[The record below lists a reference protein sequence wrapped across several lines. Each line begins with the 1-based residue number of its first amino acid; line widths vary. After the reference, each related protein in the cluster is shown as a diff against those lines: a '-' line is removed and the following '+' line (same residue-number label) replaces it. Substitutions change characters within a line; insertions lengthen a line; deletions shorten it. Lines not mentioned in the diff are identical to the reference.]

1 MCGGHTGIK
10 GFGGARC
17 PGLRG
22 VARAGYRRA
31 TGLLAGRPQDRK
43 QRAALCHVPRSL
55 GRGRSKGCRWSLGRT
70 PTPGTSGWRVSIS
83 RGRSRTLCSL
93 RPGRWPQTPAKRA
106 GWACSWTAAPRGPR
120 VGQTQSMAPAPVGSQ
135 LLHPKPKS
143 TCVRARHD
151 DGCWGPACPEAG
163 ACNMCYTGP
172 RAA

>member
-10 GFGGARC
+10 GFGGTRC

-31 TGLLAGRPQDRK
+31 TGLLAGRPQDRM

-55 GRGRSKGCRWSLGRT
+55 GRGRSMGCRWSLGRT
-70 PTPGTSGWRVSIS
+70 PTPGTSGWRASLEASLGHSALPGPDTGQACGTAPS
-83 RGRSRTLCSL
+83 R
-93 RPGRWPQTPAKRA
+93 
-106 GWACSWTAAPRGPR
+106 TAAPGGPR
-120 VGQTQSMAPAPVGSQ
+120 VGQMRGMAPAPVGSQ

-151 DGCWGPACPEAG
+151 DGCWGPVCPEAG
-163 ACNMCYTGP
+163 AGNMCYTGP